1 MTPTRHHQQR
11 RHRTCHY
18 RYGCSY
24 SRLGFVGWRMLM
36 RQGTDDQTAKSAG
49 TSAKVI
55 LTQEDLDAAT
65 KSLDEID
72 FTESAQPLNS
82 KQTYKIPLPPIGITA
97 MI

>member
-1 MTPTRHHQQR
+1 MTPTRHHR
-11 RHRTCHY
+11 SN
-18 RYGCSY
+18 GAIALVIIVMAVLIVG
-24 SRLGFVGWRMLM
+24 LGFVGWRMLM

-72 FTESAQPLNS
+72 FTDESAQAAEQQANL
-82 KQTYKIPLPPIGITA
+82 
-97 MI
+97 